1 MTDLI
6 SDAPGLDERL
16 GFRWVLH
23 IFLRTWPFIRPSLVH
38 FVYFLVLSGTL
49 ALVTLFLAFIVFGLV
64 MTGIVAADPVGAI
77 PVAIWGL
84 DPDVYVNVE
93 RLSDAARREL
103 IWPTLIS
110 AMVLIGTAFPGG
122 RALYYYSIWIFQ
134 QVNQRMRLELIERLQ
149 AQSLSFH
156 ASAKTGDAIYRVYQ
170 DSAMVTTVVQNAL
183 IQPVTLLANLAI
195 ALVAI
200 GFFEPY
206 LGMLFLIA
214 AVPSILAARAFTPR
228 LRDGSA
234 RSRLANSALT
244 SHIQES
250 VNGVRVLKA
259 HQAEDAAFN
268 TFRQR
273 SHRALD
279 RAFELRRR
287 IAVLNLLV
295 FLFTAAAVIA
305 ADYLMTQWA
314 WDEAPT
320 FGYGLVALVGFA
332 VWNLGA
338 FQAARD
344 RNIAIGGVSV
354 ALSNLWSLLQDIGIG
369 LKRAF
374 FLLDLEPEVQDRPDA
389 KPMPPV
395 RDGISFRNVDF
406 AYRTDVAVIRNATFG
421 ARPGTVTAIV
431 GASGAGK
438 STLMSLLLRLYD
450 VDGGEVS
457 IGSED
462 IRDIRVR
469 SLRDHIGIVLQENVL
484 FPTSISDNIR
494 FASPDADDQA
504 VKAAAVTACADGFI
518 EALPEGYA
526 TELGERGAKLSTGQR
541 QRISIARAVAKDAP
555 ILILDEPTA
564 ALDVDTEQAVLERLA
579 EWGRDK
585 VIFLITHRV
594 RTIQRAHQ
602 VLFVEHGAI
611 VEKGSHET
619 LMDLP
624 DGRYRA
630 FASRESLGGIG
641 SVHA

>member
-1 MTDLI
+1 MDG
-6 SDAPGLDERL
+6 SAHFGLGHAL
-16 GFRWVLH
+16 W
-23 IFLRTWPFIRPSLVH
+23 RTRSYLLPQLKHFIV
-38 FVYFLVLSGTL
+38 FAVLSGVAMLLELASTL
-49 ALVTLFLAFIVFGLV
+49 VFFDLLTNKVFLGDPLSGAQASLF
-64 MTGIVAADPVGAI
+64 
-77 PVAIWGL
+77 GL
-84 DPDVYVNVE
+84 DPARFVDVENLDE
-93 RLSDAARREL
+93 EARF
-103 IWPTLIS
+103 TLRTVFLVVAGTLMAS
-110 AMVLIGTAFPGG
+110 GFLLGSGIG
-122 RALYYYSIWIFQ
+122 YYLTWILQ
-134 QVNQRMRLELIERLQ
+134 RVNQHLRLAMMDRAAHL
-149 AQSLSFH
+149 SLRYH
-156 ASAKTGDAIYRVYQ
+156 DEAPVGDAIYRVYQ

-206 LGMLFLIA
+206 LGFLFLIA
-214 AVPSILAARAFTPR
+214 VLPSIIAARAFTPR
-228 LRDGSA
+228 LREGSA

-259 HQAEDAAFN
+259 HQAEDTAFN
-268 TFRQR
+268 TFRRR

-279 RAFELRRR
+279 RAYELRRR
-287 IAVLNLLV
+287 IATLNLLV

-305 ADYLMTQWA
+305 ADYLMTQWVWA
-314 WDEAPT
+314 EAPT

-354 ALSNLWSLLQDIGIG
+354 ALTNLWSLLQDIGIG
-369 LKRAF
+369 LERAF

-395 RDGISFRNVDF
+395 RDGVSFSNVEF
-406 AYRTDVAVIRNATFG
+406 AYRTEVPVIRNATFT
-421 ARPGTVTAIV
+421 ARAGTVTAIV

-450 VDGGEVS
+450 VDRGEIS
-457 IGSED
+457 IDGVD
-462 IRDIRVR
+462 IRNIRVR
-469 SLRDHIGIVLQENVL
+469 SLRDHIGIVLQENAL
-484 FPTSISDNIR
+484 FPTHIADNIR
-494 FASPDADDQA
+494 FASPAADDDT
-504 VKAAAVTACADGFI
+504 VRAAAITACADGFI

-541 QRISIARAVAKDAP
+541 QRISIARAVAKNAP

-564 ALDVDTEQAVLERLA
+564 ALDVDTEQQVLERLT

-585 VIFLITHRV
+585 VIFLITHRL
-594 RTIQRAHQ
+594 RTIRQARQ

-611 VEKGSHET
+611 VEQGDHET
-619 LMDLP
+619 LMNLP
-624 DGRYRA
+624 HGRYRG
-630 FASRESLGGIG
+630 FASRGSLAGID
-641 SVHA
+641 SSHA

>member
-1 MTDLI
+1 MDN
-6 SDAPGLDERL
+6 SAHSERFGLGAALWRTRGYL
-16 GFRWVLH
+16 LPQ
-23 IFLRTWPFIRPSLVH
+23 LRHFIV
-38 FVYFLVLSGTL
+38 FAVLSGVAMLLELASTL
-49 ALVTLFLAFIVFGLV
+49 VFFDLLTNKVFLG
-64 MTGIVAADPVGAI
+64 DPLSGTQASLL
-77 PVAIWGL
+77 GL
-84 DPDVYVNVE
+84 DPARFVDVE
-93 RLSDAARREL
+93 TLDEEARF
-103 IWPTLIS
+103 TLRTVFLVV
-110 AMVLIGTAFPGG
+110 AGALMAIGFLLGTGLG
-122 RALYYYSIWIFQ
+122 YYLTWILQ
-134 QVNQRMRLELIERLQ
+134 RVNQHLRLAMMDRAVHL
-149 AQSLSFH
+149 SLRYH
-156 ASAKTGDAIYRVYQ
+156 DEAPVGDAIYRVYQ

-183 IQPVTLLANLAI
+183 IQPVTLLTNLAI

-206 LGMLFLIA
+206 LGLLFLIA

-228 LRDGSA
+228 LRDGST
-234 RSRLANSALT
+234 RSRFANSALT

-259 HQAEDAAFN
+259 HQAEDTAFN

-279 RAFELRRR
+279 RAYELRRR

-305 ADYLMTQWA
+305 ADYLMTQWV
-314 WDEAPT
+314 WDDAPT

-332 VWNLGA
+332 IWNLGA

-374 FLLDLEPEVQDRPDA
+374 FLLDLEPEVQDRPGA

-406 AYRTDVAVIRNATFG
+406 AYRADVPVIRNATFS

-438 STLMSLLLRLYD
+438 STLMSLLLRLFD
-450 VDGGEVS
+450 VERGEISVDG
-457 IGSED
+457 ED
-462 IRDIRVR
+462 IRNIRVR

-484 FPTSISDNIR
+484 FPTSIADNIR
-494 FASPDADDQA
+494 FAAPDADDET
-504 VKAAAVTACADGFI
+504 VKAAAVTACANEFT
-518 EALPEGYA
+518 EALPEGYS

-541 QRISIARAVAKDAP
+541 QRISIARAVAKNAP

-564 ALDVDTEQAVLERLA
+564 ALDVDTEQEVLERLA

-585 VIFLITHRV
+585 VIFLITHRI
-594 RTIQRAHQ
+594 RTIRRAQQ
-602 VLFVEHGAI
+602 VLFVEHGTI
-611 VEKGSHET
+611 VEQGDHET
-619 LMDLP
+619 LMDYP

-630 FASRESLGGIG
+630 FASRESLAGID
-641 SVHA
+641 SAHA

>member
-1 MTDLI
+1 M
-6 SDAPGLDERL
+6 AAERFGLGAAL
-16 GFRWVLH
+16 W
-23 IFLRTWPFIRPSLVH
+23 RTRRYILPELKH
-38 FVYFLVLSGTL
+38 
-49 ALVTLFLAFIVFGLV
+49 FIVFAALSGIAMLLELASTLV
-64 MTGIVAADPVGAI
+64 FFDLLTNKVFLGDPLTTVQASLL
-77 PVAIWGL
+77 GL
-84 DPDVYVNVE
+84 DAGRFVDVETLDEEARFTLRTVFLVVAGVLMATGFLLGTALGYYLTWILQRVNQHLRLAMMDRAV
-93 RLSDAARREL
+93 RLSLRYHDEA
-103 IWPTLIS
+103 P
-110 AMVLIGTAFPGG
+110 V
-122 RALYYYSIWIFQ
+122 
-134 QVNQRMRLELIERLQ
+134 
-149 AQSLSFH
+149 
-156 ASAKTGDAIYRVYQ
+156 GDAIYRVYQ

-183 IQPVTLLANLAI
+183 IQPVTALANLVI

-206 LGMLFLIA
+206 LGFLFLIA

-259 HQAEDAAFN
+259 LQAEDTALS
-268 TFRQR
+268 TFRRR

-279 RAFELRRR
+279 RAYELRRR

-305 ADYLMTQWA
+305 ADYLMTQWVWA
-314 WDEAPT
+314 EAPT

-354 ALSNLWSLLQDIGIG
+354 ALANLWSLLQDIGTG
-369 LKRAF
+369 LSRAF
-374 FLLDLEPEVQDRPDA
+374 SLLDLEPEVQDHPGA
-389 KPMPPV
+389 KAMPPV
-395 RDGISFRNVDF
+395 REGISFRHVDF
-406 AYRTDVAVIRNATFG
+406 AYRADLPVIRKASFT
-421 ARPGTVTAIV
+421 ARVGTVTAIV

-450 VDGGEVS
+450 VDQGE
-457 IGSED
+457 IRIDGED

-469 SLRDHIGIVLQENVL
+469 SLRDGIGIVLQENAL
-484 FPTSISDNIR
+484 FPTSIADNIR
-494 FASPDADDQA
+494 FAAPDADNDT
-504 VKAAAVTACADGFI
+504 VRAAAVTACADAFI
-518 EALPEGYA
+518 EALPGRYS

-541 QRISIARAVAKDAP
+541 QRISIARAVAKNAP

-564 ALDVDTEQAVLERLA
+564 SLDVDTEREVLERLT

-585 VIFLITHRV
+585 VIFLITHRI
-594 RTIQRAHQ
+594 RTIRQAHQ
-602 VLFVEHGAI
+602 VLFVDDGAVI
-611 VEKGSHET
+611 EQGSHEA
-619 LMDLP
+619 LMNQP

-630 FASRESLGGIG
+630 FASRESLAAID
-641 SVHA
+641 STHA

>member
-1 MTDLI
+1 MDG
-6 SDAPGLDERL
+6 SAHSERFGLGAAL
-16 GFRWVLH
+16 W
-23 IFLRTWPFIRPSLVH
+23 RTRSYLLPQLKH
-38 FVYFLVLSGTL
+38 
-49 ALVTLFLAFIVFGLV
+49 FIVFAILSGVAMLLELASTLV
-64 MTGIVAADPVGAI
+64 FFDLLTNKVFLGDPLSSIQASLL
-77 PVAIWGL
+77 GL
-84 DPDVYVNVE
+84 DSARFVDVE
-93 RLSDAARREL
+93 TLDEEARF
-103 IWPTLIS
+103 TLRTVFLVV
-110 AMVLIGTAFPGG
+110 AGALMAIGFLLGTGLG
-122 RALYYYSIWIFQ
+122 YYLTWILQ
-134 QVNQRMRLELIERLQ
+134 RVNQHLRLAMMDRAVHL
-149 AQSLSFH
+149 SLRYH
-156 ASAKTGDAIYRVYQ
+156 DEAPVGDAIYRVYQ

-183 IQPVTLLANLAI
+183 IQPVTLLTNLAI

-206 LGMLFLIA
+206 LGFLFLIA

-259 HQAEDAAFN
+259 HQAEDTAFN
-268 TFRQR
+268 TFRRR
-273 SHRALD
+273 SRRALD
-279 RAFELRRR
+279 RAYELRRR

-295 FLFTAAAVIA
+295 FLFTATAVIG
-305 ADYLMTQWA
+305 ADYLMTQWVWA
-314 WDEAPT
+314 EAPT

-332 VWNLGA
+332 IWNLGA

-395 RDGISFRNVDF
+395 SGGVSFSNVEF
-406 AYRTDVAVIRNATFG
+406 AYRTDMPVIRNATFT
-421 ARPGTVTAIV
+421 ARAGTVTAIV

-450 VDGGEVS
+450 VDSGKINIGGD
-457 IGSED
+457 D
-462 IRDIRVR
+462 IRNIRVR

-484 FPTSISDNIR
+484 FPTSIADNIR
-494 FASPDADDQA
+494 FASPDADDEA

-564 ALDVDTEQAVLERLA
+564 ALDVDTEQEVLERLA

-585 VIFLITHRV
+585 VIILITHRI
-594 RTIQRAHQ
+594 RTIRRAHQ

-611 VEKGSHET
+611 IEQGSHET
-619 LMDLP
+619 LMKLP

-630 FASRESLGGIG
+630 FASRESLVGVD
-641 SVHA
+641 SAHA

>member
-1 MTDLI
+1 MGAAL
-6 SDAPGLDERL
+6 
-16 GFRWVLH
+16 W
-23 IFLRTWPFIRPSLVH
+23 RTRSYLLPQLKH
-38 FVYFLVLSGTL
+38 
-49 ALVTLFLAFIVFGLV
+49 FIVFAILSGVAMLLELASTLVFFDLLTNKVFLGDPLSSIQASLLGL
-64 MTGIVAADPVGAI
+64 
-77 PVAIWGL
+77 
-84 DPDVYVNVE
+84 
-93 RLSDAARREL
+93 DAARFVDVE
-103 IWPTLIS
+103 TLDEE
-110 AMVLIGTAFPGG
+110 ARFTLRTVFLVVAGALMAIGFLLGTGLG
-122 RALYYYSIWIFQ
+122 YYLTWILQ
-134 QVNQRMRLELIERLQ
+134 RVNQHLRLAMMDRAVHL
-149 AQSLSFH
+149 SLRYH
-156 ASAKTGDAIYRVYQ
+156 DEAPVGDAIYRVYQ

-183 IQPVTLLANLAI
+183 IQPVTLLTNLAI

-206 LGMLFLIA
+206 LGFLFLIA

-259 HQAEDAAFN
+259 HQAEDTAFN
-268 TFRQR
+268 TFRRR

-279 RAFELRRR
+279 RAYELRRR

-295 FLFTAAAVIA
+295 FLFTATAVIG
-305 ADYLMTQWA
+305 ADYLMTQWV

-332 VWNLGA
+332 IWNLGA

-395 RDGISFRNVDF
+395 RDGISFRNVEF
-406 AYRTDVAVIRNATFG
+406 AYRADMPVIRNATFT
-421 ARPGTVTAIV
+421 APAGTVTAIV

-450 VDGGEVS
+450 VDSGEIN
-457 IGSED
+457 IGED
-462 IRDIRVR
+462 IRNIRVR

-484 FPTSISDNIR
+484 FPTSIADNIR
-494 FASPDADDQA
+494 FAAPDADDEA
-504 VKAAAVTACADGFI
+504 VTAAAVTACADGFI
-518 EALPEGYA
+518 GALPEGYA

-541 QRISIARAVAKDAP
+541 QRISIARAVAKNAP

-564 ALDVDTEQAVLERLA
+564 ALDVDTEQEVLERLA

-585 VIFLITHRV
+585 VIFLITHRI
-594 RTIQRAHQ
+594 RTIRRAQQ

-611 VEKGSHET
+611 TEQGSHES
-619 LMDLP
+619 LMNLP
-624 DGRYRA
+624 DGQYRA
-630 FASRESLGGIG
+630 FASRESLAGIN